1 MPTQVI
7 QLDGSPYSSVNCG
20 PASIAAA
27 LRWATDHDVEP
38 TPSQVRKHIGD
49 FTGGIRPD
57 QVRSGW
63 EPYIAVAAKRGWVL
77 QDVQYRPG
85 VPFDR
90 LMATLDKGHGALVPI
105 LYSQVPMRLRGS
117 KTFKGNHAIFCQ
129 GTRTYNGIRQIRV
142 YDPLNDGRMD
152 DIPERGPVWYPES
165 VLRDACAGYSGNGK
179 ATMNRVQHAERQIIV
194 EPDACA
200 DCKAELATAKETIAE
215 LVNVIRGIADA
226 ANGALA
232 DASDILEPN
241 TRSRDD
247 ALEGIIGE

>member
-7 QLDGSPYSSVNCG
+7 QLDGSPNAAVNCG

-38 TPSQVRKHIGD
+38 TPSQVRKQIGD

-57 QVRSGW
+57 QVRAGW

-85 VPFDR
+85 IPFDR
-90 LMATLDKGHGALVPI
+90 LMASLDKGHGALVPI

-129 GTRTYNGIRQIRV
+129 GTRTQNGIKQIKV
-142 YDPLNDGRMD
+142 YDPLNDGRAEG
-152 DIPERGPVWYPES
+152 IPARGPVWYSEAI
-165 VLRDACAGYSGNGK
+165 LRDACAGYSGDGK
-179 ATMNRVQHAERQIIV
+179 ATMNRVQRAERQVIV

-200 DCKAELATAKETIAE
+200 DCKAQLAAAEETIAE
-215 LVNVIRGIADA
+215 LLNVIAGIADA
-226 ANGALA
+226 ANGALD
-232 DASDILEPN
+232 DAAEILEPN

-247 ALEGIIGE
+247 AAEGIIGE